1 MIQISNLSYTFTKGG
16 GVSNI
21 DMSMKD
27 DEFAFLIGP
36 TGSGKTT
43 LLRLIYMDL
52 LPQVGNIIIGD
63 YDSDGIKQKQIALM
77 RRKVG
82 MVFQDYHLLSD
93 RNLFENVALPL
104 HVIGYSKDEIV
115 DRVKDSLEEVG
126 LDGKENHFPSELS
139 GGEQQRA
146 CVARAMIKEPDVILA
161 DEPTGNLDPVTSFE
175 LIKFFEEINREGTAI
190 LMASHNYN
198 LIKGRGRRILEL
210 KDGAIRGS

>member
-1 MIQISNLSYTFTKGG
+1 MIQISNLSYTFAKGG

-126 LDGKENHFPSELS
+126 LDGKENHFPGELS

-175 LIKFFEEINREGTAI
+175 LIKFFEEINSCLLYTSPSPR
-190 LMASHNYN
+190 
-198 LIKGRGRRILEL
+198 
-210 KDGAIRGS
+210 D

>member
-82 MVFQDYHLLSD
+82 MVFREYVWRDK
-93 RNLFENVALPL
+93 
-104 HVIGYSKDEIV
+104 IGRASCRE
-115 DRVKDSLEEVG
+115 RV
-126 LDGKENHFPSELS
+126 
-139 GGEQQRA
+139 
-146 CVARAMIKEPDVILA
+146 
-161 DEPTGNLDPVTSFE
+161 
-175 LIKFFEEINREGTAI
+175 
-190 LMASHNYN
+190 
-198 LIKGRGRRILEL
+198 
-210 KDGAIRGS
+210 